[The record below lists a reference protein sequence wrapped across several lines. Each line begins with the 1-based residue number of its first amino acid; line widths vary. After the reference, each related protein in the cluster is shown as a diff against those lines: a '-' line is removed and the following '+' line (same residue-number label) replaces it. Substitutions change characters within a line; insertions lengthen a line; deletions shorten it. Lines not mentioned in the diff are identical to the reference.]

1 MFITFEGLDLSGKS
15 TQAKLLHH
23 YFEKNNIKSTL
34 LREPGGTVI
43 SEKIRKIL
51 LDKEHLEMFPLT
63 EFLLFSAARSQLVDE
78 VIKPA
83 LKKGVIVL
91 CDRYYD
97 SSTAYQGYGG
107 NLDMRKVFAVN
118 DFATSGLKPDIT
130 FFFDLNPAE
139 AFKRHQKRGSSKDRM
154 EAKNLKFYNKVYKG
168 YKELARK
175 HKRFVIID
183 GSKSVDQIHKQI
195 LKIVKKTCPERLPD
209 AGRKPK
215 GKQPFREIGTRGL
228 DYNLKL

>member
-15 TQAKLLHH
+15 TQAKLLLK
-23 YFEKNNIKSTL
+23 YFNSKKVKSIL

-83 LKKGVIVL
+83 LKKGMVVL
-91 CDRYYD
+91 CDRYHD

-107 NLDMRKVFAVN
+107 NLD
-118 DFATSGLKPDIT
+118 LKKFLLLTI
-130 FFFDLNPAE
+130 LQ
-139 AFKRHQKRGSSKDRM
+139 HQG
-154 EAKNLKFYNKVYKG
+154 
-168 YKELARK
+168 
-175 HKRFVIID
+175 
-183 GSKSVDQIHKQI
+183 
-195 LKIVKKTCPERLPD
+195 
-209 AGRKPK
+209 
-215 GKQPFREIGTRGL
+215 
-228 DYNLKL
+228 